1 VTTLENHIEGR
12 FSVGTV
18 IRSIIQNRVLFLILL
33 IVLLSLFA
41 GTTYDTFFTQ
51 ANLKAVILNIAI
63 DSIVSVGMMILLVSG
78 MFDLTVGSV
87 LGFTGA
93 IAALCLD
100 KLGMH
105 PSLAVLIAV
114 ASGVCIGAFN
124 GIIVAK
130 VGVNHL
136 IMGLA
141 MLGVVRGII
150 LLIIGSGIH
159 RLPVE
164 FLNISDGT
172 FLGFRLPIW
181 YMVVIALFFAFML
194 RKNNFFRRYY
204 YIGGNEKAAAFSG
217 INVPMMRIVS
227 FMISGGLSGIAG
239 VILTA
244 KLAASI
250 PTLGTGLE
258 LRSITA
264 CILGGASLAGGY
276 GTILGSFLGVLFM
289 GLVNNLMIVSRVAIS
304 WQSIVVSGILLIA
317 VTIDA
322 LLKKSEQ

>member
-1 VTTLENHIEGR
+1 MTTLESSIERR
-12 FSVGTV
+12 FTVGAV
-18 IRSIIQNRVLFLILL
+18 LRSIIQNRVLFLILL

-41 GTTYDTFFTQ
+41 SISYDTFLTQ
-51 ANLKAVILNIAI
+51 DNLKAVILNIAI

-100 KLGMH
+100 KLGLH
-105 PSLAVLIAV
+105 PALAVLVAV

-141 MLGVVRGII
+141 MLGVVRGIV

-159 RLPVE
+159 RLPE
-164 FLNISDGT
+164 AFLSISDAS

-181 YMVVIALFFAFML
+181 YMAVIALFFALLL
-194 RKNNFFRRYY
+194 RKNTFFRRYY
-204 YIGGNEKAAAFSG
+204 YIGGNEKAASFSG
-217 INVPMMRIVS
+217 INVPRMRIVS
-227 FMISGGLSGIAG
+227 FMLSGGLSGVAG

-250 PTLGTGLE
+250 PTLGIGLE

-289 GLVNNLMIVSRVAIS
+289 GLINNLMIVSRVVIS

-317 VTIDA
+317 VTVDA
-322 LLKKSEQ
+322 LLKKSE

>member
-1 VTTLENHIEGR
+1 VTTLESNIDR
-12 FSVGTV
+12 KFMIGTM

-33 IVLLSLFA
+33 IVLLSMFA
-41 GTTYDTFFTQ
+41 SITYDTFFTQ
-51 ANLKAVILNIAI
+51 ENLKAVILNIAI

-93 IAALCLD
+93 IAAICLE
-100 KLGMH
+100 KLGLH
-105 PSLAVLIAV
+105 PALAGLIAV
-114 ASGVCIGAFN
+114 ASGICIGFFN
-124 GIIVAK
+124 GIIVSK

-141 MLGVVRGII
+141 MLGVVRGVV
-150 LLIIGSGIH
+150 LLLIGSGIH
-159 RLPVE
+159 RLPE
-164 FLNISDGT
+164 SFLKISDASL
-172 FLGFRLPIW
+172 LGFRLPIW
-181 YMVVIALFFAFML
+181 YMLIIGLFFTLFL
-194 RKNNFFRRYY
+194 KKNKFFRRYY
-204 YIGGNEKAAAFSG
+204 YIGGNEKAASFSG
-217 INVPMMRIVS
+217 INVPRMRIIS

-250 PTLGTGLE
+250 PTLGAGLE

-276 GTILGSFLGVLFM
+276 GTIFGSFLGVLFM

-322 LLKKSEQ
+322 LLKTRT

>member
-1 VTTLENHIEGR
+1 LTAIEKSAEERLTGGR
-12 FSVGTV
+12 ILIGIV
-18 IRSIIQNRVLFLILL
+18 RNRVLFLIVLM
-33 IVLLSLFA
+33 VLLSLFA
-41 GTTYDTFFTQ
+41 GIAYDTFFTSD
-51 ANLKAVILNIAI
+51 NLKAVFLNIAI
-63 DSIVSVGMMILLVSG
+63 DAIVSVGMMILLVSG

-93 IAALCLD
+93 ITALCLD
-100 KLGMH
+100 KLGLH
-105 PSLAVLIAV
+105 PGIAALIGII
-114 ASGVCIGAFN
+114 SGMCVGAFN
-124 GIIVAK
+124 GMIVAK

-141 MLGVVRGII
+141 MLGVVRGIV
-150 LLIIGSGIH
+150 LLMIGSGIH
-159 RLPVE
+159 RLPE
-164 FLNISDGT
+164 QFLLISDASFMG
-172 FLGFRLPIW
+172 LRLPIW
-181 YMVVIALFFAFML
+181 YMVVVAVFFAVLL
-194 RKNNFFRRYY
+194 RKTVFFRRYY
-204 YIGGNEKAAAFSG
+204 YIGGNEKAASFSG
-217 INVPMMRIVS
+217 ISVPKMRIIS
-227 FMISGGLSGIAG
+227 FIISGGLAGVSG

-250 PTLGTGLE
+250 PTLGMGLE

-322 LLKKSEQ
+322 LLKQSER